1 MPNPGDLE
9 LIEQVSAHIERHVGP
24 ITMVYHEIVSDELH
38 IDVHHVQPHS
48 LRRFHTLVTSGMS
61 ERPMATP
68 SEAADFR
75 FAELVILLDP
85 HWPIS
90 MEAFQ
95 DERYYWPVR
104 LLKTLA
110 RYPLENDTWLGFG
123 HSVAASPPGAY
134 SPDTDLSGCIL
145 LPSLTLGEEFSR
157 LRRTDGANTHFWA
170 VIPLY
175 EDEVELKM
183 RQGTDALMDAMDRAK
198 VTDVVYEK
206 RPRATGQRKSWFHRF
221 HL

>member
-1 MPNPGDLE
+1 
-9 LIEQVSAHIERHVGP
+9 
-24 ITMVYHEIVSDELH
+24 
-38 IDVHHVQPHS
+38 
-48 LRRFHTLVTSGMS
+48 
-61 ERPMATP
+61 MATP